1 MMQKRWTLMDM
12 LVPFIVHI
20 IATKNSC
27 IIQPAVVSYIRR
39 YILDQ
44 VIEKLR
50 KDVAMSSLLSYKNY
64 NGTVEYS
71 KEDKCLYGKVIGV
84 KSLLSY
90 EGDSVQELET
100 DFQNVIDD
108 YLNDCEE
115 RGIQPE
121 QPYKGTFNVRISPD
135 LHRTIAT
142 YAIEH
147 GKSLN
152 AAVEEAIEH
161 MVG

>member
-1 MMQKRWTLMDM
+1 
-12 LVPFIVHI
+12 
-20 IATKNSC
+20 
-27 IIQPAVVSYIRR
+27 
-39 YILDQ
+39 
-44 VIEKLR
+44 
-50 KDVAMSSLLSYKNY
+50 MSSLLSYKNY

-71 KEDKCLYGKVIGV
+71 KADNCLYGKVIGV

-90 EGDSVQELET
+90 EGDSVRELEA
-100 DFQNVIDD
+100 DFRSVIDE
-108 YLNDCEE
+108 YLKDCEE
-115 RGIQPE
+115 RGLQPE
-121 QPYKGTFNVRISPD
+121 LPYKGTFNVRISPD

-161 MVG
+161 MLVKNNFWMWVKRQGGESIFRTASLLLTPHRHLT